1 MFSWFGAGEQQLVGP
16 ENGSLS
22 YPADGSLGP
31 VPCNREGCAVS
42 CCKTVSGGTQC
53 APKPA
58 AGGTGT
64 AREEQVFEVPLP
76 PVSLCFYGNSF
87 PLAAVAEGSPRWEFS
102 GFLPSHSQRC
112 QSAQPSSSREPRWPL
127 WLIPLGCRLACNL
140 GFPLKNSAASLQKVM
155 KSPTGGAASP
165 TSGWAPSLP
174 PRAAAAVPRAWR
186 APVPPRA
193 QLPGVLTLPR
203 PLWPIQLGF
212 GRSSG
217 RLVLSCTSA
226 SKEGA
231 EEAWLGAGEGQ
242 DLQPKV
248 PRGSVSSPPVQ
259 CGRDQFGRLQQ

>member
-1 MFSWFGAGEQQLVGP
+1 MASWVLFLVTERGVLCPAAKRCRGGHNVHQNQLRVVQALLERSKYSRCHFHQFLSGFFGNYL
-16 ENGSLS
+16 
-22 YPADGSLGP
+22 
-31 VPCNREGCAVS
+31 CFHAVS
-42 CCKTVSGGTQC
+42 H
-53 APKPA
+53 
-58 AGGTGT
+58 
-64 AREEQVFEVPLP
+64 L
-76 PVSLCFYGNSF
+76 L
-87 PLAAVAEGSPRWEFS
+87 LSPRALRGGNLWR
-102 GFLPSHSQRC
+102 FLPSHSQRC
-112 QSAQPSSSREPRWPL
+112 QSAQPSSSREHRWPL